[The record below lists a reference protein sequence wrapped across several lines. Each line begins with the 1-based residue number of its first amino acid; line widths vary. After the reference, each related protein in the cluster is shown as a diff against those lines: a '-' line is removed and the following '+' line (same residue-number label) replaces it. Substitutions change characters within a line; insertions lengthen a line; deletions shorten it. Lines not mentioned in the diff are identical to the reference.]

1 MVTMNKI
8 IASLNKI
15 GEGELAKELQ
25 TIQQERVEAANAMKP
40 LPKDI
45 DRIKAIKAKT
55 KRDYLKAQK
64 LATLMA
70 DKITDASK
78 AARRAKA
85 SVRVYSGSIAKKL
98 YNIFWKKY
106 LWLKQS
112 EKYS

>member
-1 MVTMNKI
+1 MATMTKI

-15 GEGELAKELQ
+15 GEETFAKELRK
-25 TIQQERVEAANAMKP
+25 IQKERVEAANAMKP

-45 DRIKAIKAKT
+45 ARLEAIKEKT
-55 KRDYLKAQK
+55 KRDYEKAKK
-64 LATLMA
+64 LATMMA

-85 SVRVYSGSIAKKL
+85 AMRVYNGSIAKKL